1 MYYTNEHAEIYRD
14 AINDK
19 IAVLTAEVMLC
30 SGQEPRYLVCFG
42 YDDNGSYRASYEKP
56 SRTYKTLAGAER
68 AARKWVA

>member
-1 MYYTNEHAEIYRD
+1 MYTNEHAEIYRD

-19 IAVLTAEVMLC
+19 IAVLTTE
-30 SGQEPRYLVCFG
+30 SYGYLVCFG